1 MNLQQTLTTL
11 SKKPVIGGVFKYILG
26 YAANKT
32 AKSIAH
38 HFSQFLQPQLAHSS
52 EQKLDSYKVRYNVYC
67 HELHFLEE
75 NELQLEQDSFDEHSI
90 HVVIKHKTTGAIAGT
105 VRIVTSDNAEQKLP
119 LEAYCPDAVDSHELH
134 PANQER
140 TKICEASRLAVPAEF
155 RRRNVD
161 KYDGAATGVINE
173 QSYSEMELRCFPFIA
188 IGLYLCA
195 ANITIA
201 KGIDHIYV
209 MMEPRLARSLR
220 FVGIPFTQIG
230 PVVEYHGQRA
240 PFHIDP
246 RVLLQTLSPGYK
258 MLMKNIAKELKRQ
271 GLGSNV

>member
-1 MNLQQTLTTL
+1 MNLQKTLSSL
-11 SKKPVIGGVFKYILG
+11 SKKPIIGGIFKFILG

-38 HFSQFLQPQLAHSS
+38 HFSQFLQPQLAITD
-52 EQKLDSYKVRYNVYC
+52 ELQQESYKVRYNVYC

-75 NELQLEQDSFDEHSI
+75 NDLKLEKDHFDEHSI
-90 HVVIKHKTTGAIAGT
+90 HVVIKHKSTNAIAGT
-105 VRIVTSDNAEQKLP
+105 VRIVTSENEQQKLP
-119 LEAYCPDAVDSHELH
+119 LEAYCPDAVDSHEMH

-140 TKICEASRLAVPAEF
+140 TSICEASRLAVPAEF

-230 PVVEYHGQRA
+230 PVVEYHGKRA

-246 RVLLQTLSPGYK
+246 RVLLKTLSPGYK
-258 MLMKNIAKELKRQ
+258 MLMKNIEKELKRQ
-271 GLGSNV
+271 GLGREI